1 MQSVYIKSGVLVRR
15 KVLFEVPGFYLM
27 EFFMPLK
34 SALKFSPKGLAGV
47 ALAALLAFAAPV
59 ASAQEFKLAMSSPP
73 TSLDPHFYNLFPNL
87 NVSDHVFE
95 TMVAMNP
102 DSRVIPALAE
112 SWSLV
117 NNLTWEFKLRK
128 GVKFHDGSEMTA
140 EDIAWSMERPSMIV
154 GSPGKFDVYTKAII
168 NKKIMDP
175 YTIRF
180 TTKEPYPLMLAD
192 LTSIYIVSKKLT
204 TGLSSDDFSS
214 GKGMVGTGPYKFAK
228 FLRDDRLELDRN
240 DAYWGKKPAWS
251 KVTMRFIPNGA
262 TRLAALL
269 AGDVQAIENVPTP
282 DLAKVRSD
290 ASLAL
295 YSKVSHRLIYLYP
308 DTKRDKSP
316 FVTDKDGKPLDKNPM
331 QDVRVR
337 TALSMAINRE
347 AIRDRVMEGL
357 SEPTNNLV
365 PATLFG
371 NNPALKV
378 VKYDPE
384 GAKKLLA
391 AAGYPNGFGLTL
403 HTPNNRYVNDEKI
416 AQTIAQMFSRIGVLT
431 KVEGLPMSVYSARG
445 TKSEYSI
452 GLLGWGAQTGEAS
465 SPLRAL
471 LACDNPAK
479 GLGGFNW
486 LKYCNPKMDDL
497 LQKALNTVD
506 DKARLGL
513 LQEASAIAINDVGL
527 IPIHQQVTTWAT
539 KKGIAYI
546 PRTDERTHAYEFIQQ

>member
-1 MQSVYIKSGVLVRR
+1 MVGLHTKWVYYAYAARRVFNLTETCMRLLSASKSG
-15 KVLFEVPGFYLM
+15 
-27 EFFMPLK
+27 K
-34 SALKFSPKGLAGV
+34 SALLGLLV
-47 ALAALLAFAAPV
+47 AAVFAVSAPL

-95 TMVAMNP
+95 TLVTMDA
-102 DSRVIPALAE
+102 DSRVIPGLAE
-112 SWSLV
+112 SWTLV

-140 EDIAWSMERPSMIV
+140 EDVSWSIDRPATIV

-168 NKKIMDP
+168 NKKIIDP
-175 YTIRF
+175 HTIRF

-192 LTSIYIVSKKLT
+192 LTSIYIVSKKAT
-204 TGLSSDDFSS
+204 TGISSDDFSS
-214 GKGMVGTGPYKFAK
+214 GKGVVGTGRFKFAK

-240 DAYWGKKPAWS
+240 DSYWGTKPAWS
-251 KVTMRFIPNGA
+251 KVTLRFIPNGA

-290 ASLAL
+290 PGLAL
-295 YSKVSHRLIYLYP
+295 YAKVSHRVIYLYP
-308 DTKRDKSP
+308 DTRREKSP
-316 FVTDKDGKPLDKNPM
+316 FITDKDGKPLDKNPLM
-331 QDVRVR
+331 DQRVR
-337 TALSMAINRE
+337 AALSMAINRE
-347 AIRDRVMEGL
+347 AIKDRVMEGL

-365 PATLFG
+365 PKTLFG
-371 NNPALKV
+371 NNPNLKT

-391 AAGYPNGFGLTL
+391 QAGYPNGFGMTL

-416 AQTIAQMFSRIGVLT
+416 AQTIAQMFARVGVAT

-445 TKSEYSI
+445 AKQEYSI
-452 GLLGWGAQTGEAS
+452 GLLGWGAQTGEVS

-486 LKYCNPKMDDL
+486 LKYCNPKMDEL
-497 LQKALNTVD
+497 LAKALNTVD
-506 DKARLGL
+506 DKARSAL
-513 LQEASAIAINDVGL
+513 LQEATAIAINDGGL

-546 PRTDERTHAYEFIQQ
+546 PRTDERTHAFGFIQQ

>member
-1 MQSVYIKSGVLVRR
+1 MR
-15 KVLFEVPGFYLM
+15 
-27 EFFMPLK
+27 FMRLK
-34 SALKFSPKGLAGV
+34 SASQFGKKGLAGLV
-47 ALAALLAFAAPV
+47 GLATAALFTTAAPT
-59 ASAQEFKLAMSSPP
+59 AWAQDFKLAMSSPP

-87 NVSDHVFE
+87 NVADHVFE
-95 TMVAMNP
+95 TMVTMNP
-102 DSRVIPALAE
+102 DSQVTPALAE
-112 SWSLV
+112 SWTLV

-140 EDIAWSMERPSMIV
+140 DDVAWSMERPALIV

-192 LTSIYIVSKKLT
+192 LTSIYIVSKKAT
-204 TGLSSDDFSS
+204 TGISSDDFSS
-214 GKGMVGTGPYKFAK
+214 GRGMVGTGPYKFAK

-240 DAYWGKKPAWS
+240 DAYWGKKPSWS

-308 DTKRDKSP
+308 DSKRDKSP

-365 PATLFG
+365 PKTLFG

-391 AAGYPNGFGLTL
+391 TAGYPNGFGLTL

-416 AQTIAQMFSRIGVLT
+416 AQTIAQMFSRIGVNT

-445 TKSEYSI
+445 VKSEYSI

-471 LACDNPAK
+471 LACDDPAK

-486 LKYCNPKMDDL
+486 LKYCNPKMDEL
-497 LQKALNTVD
+497 LMKALNTVD
-506 DKARLGL
+506 DKARLTL
-513 LQEASAIAINDVGL
+513 LQDAAAIAVNDGGL
-527 IPIHQQVTTWAT
+527 IPLHQQVTTWAT

-546 PRTDERTHAYEFIQQ
+546 PRTDERTHAYEFSQQ

>member
-1 MQSVYIKSGVLVRR
+1 METFMRLSSASKSG
-15 KVLFEVPGFYLM
+15 KN
-27 EFFMPLK
+27 
-34 SALKFSPKGLAGV
+34 GLLGLL
-47 ALAALLAFAAPV
+47 LAALFAVTAPM

-95 TMVAMNP
+95 TLVTMDA
-102 DSRVIPALAE
+102 DSRVIPGLAE
-112 SWSLV
+112 SWTLV

-128 GVKFHDGSEMTA
+128 GVRFHDGSEMTA
-140 EDIAWSMERPSMIV
+140 EDIAWSMDRPSTIV

-168 NKKIMDP
+168 NKKIIDP

-192 LTSIYIVSKKLT
+192 LTSVYIVSKKAT

-214 GKGMVGTGPYKFAK
+214 GKGMVGTGPFKFVRYQ
-228 FLRDDRLELDRN
+228 RDDRIELERN
-240 DAYWGKKPAWS
+240 DSYWGKKPAWS

-290 ASLAL
+290 ASIAL

-316 FVTDKDGKPLDKNPM
+316 FVTDKDGKVLDKNPL
-331 QDVRVR
+331 QDQRVR
-337 TALSMAINRE
+337 TALSMAINRD

-365 PATLFG
+365 PKTLFG
-371 NNPALKV
+371 NNPALKP

-384 GAKKLLA
+384 GAKKLLTQ
-391 AAGYPNGFGLTL
+391 AGYPSGFGLTL

-416 AQTIAQMFSRIGVLT
+416 AQTIAQMFSRIGVAT

-445 TKSEYSI
+445 AKSEYSL
-452 GLLGWGAQTGEAS
+452 GLLGWGAQTGEVS

-486 LKYCNPKMDDL
+486 LKYCSPKMDEL

-506 DKARLGL
+506 DKARLAL
-513 LQEASAIAINDVGL
+513 LQEAGAIAINDGGL
-527 IPIHQQVTTWAT
+527 IPIHQQVTTWAA
-539 KKGIAYI
+539 KKGVAYI
-546 PRTDERTHAYEFIQQ
+546 PRTDERTHAHGFIQQ